1 MSPEVLD
8 IAPEVDA
15 GAPPVSDNTPV
26 DTGIDAGTDT
36 PDTDD
41 EPAPTDPAAPAVADS
56 PAIVDGHLSASA
68 KTALQDLAKTSPKL
82 AKSIRSA
89 LFEADALRREIPGG
103 LKEINQ
109 LREQVQQF
117 GGPEAIAKTREEV
130 SYFNELDQQFTKGD
144 PRFVQAMID
153 TPEGQQGF
161 LKLAPTMLEKF
172 RELSPEMHDNYVA
185 RQQYQGMLDSDLKF
199 SIVRMKDAI
208 DRMPDSPEKVAALD
222 QWGPLA
228 NYYNGVL
235 EKANH
240 KVEPPKPAAAPD
252 TTNDERA
259 KFENEKT
266 QFVRNQWNTE
276 ATGSIKSIIDG
287 EVARVAAA
295 RKLTDTQK
303 AALFELS
310 VGRLSKSVKGV
321 AGYNDTA
328 LRFFANKDKP
338 GFLKHITG
346 TFQKNAP
353 AIIRA
358 AADAIVAQK
367 SMPKPNGAPVV
378 PPVRPGAAP
387 SGATAKPAQGF
398 TWVNAMPNK
407 TSINFSKT
415 TQSMILQGRAI
426 LDNGKHVQWKQ
437 G

>member
-15 GAPPVSDNTPV
+15 GAPPVTDNTPV

-41 EPAPTDPAAPAVADS
+41 DPAPTDPAAPAVADS

-117 GGPEAIAKTREEV
+117 GGPEAIAKTREELN
-130 SYFNELDQQFTKGD
+130 YFNDLDQQFTKGD
-144 PRFVQAMID
+144 ARFIQAMID

-161 LKLAPTMLEKF
+161 LKLAPTMLDKF
-172 RELSPEMHDNYVA
+172 RELAPEMHDSYVA
-185 RQQYQGMLDSDLKF
+185 RHQYQGMLDSDLKF

-208 DRMPDSPEKVAALD
+208 DRMPDSPEKAAALG

-228 NYYNGVL
+228 TYYNDIL
-235 EKANH
+235 EKANR
-240 KVEPPKPAAAPD
+240 KVEAPKPSAAPD
-252 TTNDERA
+252 RTNDEHVQ
-259 KFENEKT
+259 FENEKAT
-266 QFVRNQWNTE
+266 FMRGQWNTE
-276 ATGSIKSIIDG
+276 ATASIKNIIDS
-287 EVARVAAA
+287 EVARVAKS
-295 RKLTDTQK
+295 RGFTDTQK

-310 VGRLSKSVKGV
+310 VGRMAKSVKGM

-328 LRFFANKDKP
+328 QRYFGNKDKS
-338 GFLKHITG
+338 GFLKHVSSAY
-346 TFQKNAP
+346 QKNAP

-358 AADAIVAQK
+358 SADMIATKKAV
-367 SMPKPNGAPVV
+367 PKPNGAPVV
-378 PPVRPGAAP
+378 PPVRPAIT
-387 SGATAKPAQGF
+387 ATAKPAQGF
-398 TWVNAMPNK
+398 TWVNASPNK
-407 TSINFSKT
+407 TTIDFGKT
-415 TQSMILQGRAI
+415 NADMIRAGKAVLAGGRR
-426 LDNGKHVQWKQ
+426 VQWKNA
-437 G
+437 